1 MVRNN
6 LTLAVPYRIAFAG
19 TMGIK
24 QKSLGVKHRDSSL
37 PDPPVLTTAP
47 IVIPRPVSICNE
59 FENFSQGQTTTQ
71 Y

>member
-1 MVRNN
+1 MVRNHSN
-6 LTLAVPYRIAFAG
+6 LTAPYRIAFAG

-47 IVIPRPVSICNE
+47 IMIPGPVSICNE
-59 FENFSQGQTTTQ
+59 FENVSQGQTTTQ